1 MPGAPVVAIVP
12 AFAPT
17 VSSKHVRRLSFE
29 RLDERT
35 PLAADTFFVAPGGND
50 THPGTSSQPWA
61 TLQHAADLV
70 DAGDV
75 VNVLPGTYRGFDLRA
90 SGTASARIVFR
101 AQPGVVINQVNP
113 VTNDGINVEQ
123 ASYVTIEGFTLN
135 SPDSTT
141 RAGIRVVGDGF
152 DQANQFS
159 QHVSVR
165 DNVLRNWG
173 TWGIFTGFSHDL
185 RIENNTASGS
195 VREHGIYVSNS
206 GDRPVIRGN
215 HIYDNRSNGIHLNG
229 DIETGNLALPGVD
242 GVISEALIEGNII
255 HGNGA
260 GGGSGING
268 DGLVNAR
275 IINNLL
281 YDNHA
286 SGISL
291 YQIDGG
297 AASTG
302 GVIANNTIINASDAR
317 WVINLRNGATGA
329 KIFNNILF
337 NLNSSTVRGTITA
350 LEGSEAG
357 LVSDY
362 NLIDGRFSLVDGAT
376 AVNLTAW
383 RTQTG
388 NDQHSSILTSQS
400 LTDLFRNYVAKD
412 FRLQSGSPAIDQG
425 TSSVGGIQ
433 APNLDLL
440 GLSRPSGSQYDIGA
454 YELQVNASGAHLV
467 GRRADGQWWV
477 ARSHGNSFISEVWG
491 QWSTAVEW
499 KDVLTAD
506 VNGDQREDIVG
517 RANGQWWV
525 AKNTGQS
532 FQNELWGQWA
542 PNVTW
547 QDVQIADVDGNGQDD
562 IVGRTNGQWWIA
574 RSNGASFS
582 NEAWGRWSTSSTWS
596 DVLVADVDGNG
607 LDDLVGRTSGRWWVA
622 KSVGNAFVNELWGQW
637 SNSVTWNDVRVAD
650 VDGNGQDDIVGR
662 ANGQWWVARSV
673 GLNFVNQAW
682 ARWSNA
688 VVWSQVVVGDFNHD
702 GRDDLAGRTGNQWWL
717 SESQGTSFATIAWGE
732 WPNVNQWSG
741 ARVGDFNGDGRDDLA
756 GLANGQWWVSE
767 SIHSSLLTSVWGA
780 WTADTSWRDL
790 HVL

>member
-1 MPGAPVVAIVP
+1 MAQLRSHSAIRRSHP
-12 AFAPT
+12 
-17 VSSKHVRRLSFE
+17 VRRLAFE

-35 PLAADTFFVAPGGND
+35 PMAADTFYVAPGGSDAN
-50 THPGTSSQPWA
+50 PGSSALPWA
-61 TLQHAADLV
+61 TLQHAAELV
-70 DAGDV
+70 DAGDLV
-75 VNVLPGTYRGFDLRA
+75 HVLPGNYRGFDLRT
-90 SGTASARIVFR
+90 SGTANARIIFR
-101 AQPGVVINQVNP
+101 GQPGAVINQVNP

-123 ASYVTIEGFTLN
+123 ASYITIEGFTLN

-159 QHVSVR
+159 QHVIVR
-165 DNVLRNWG
+165 DNVIRNWG
-173 TWGIFTGFSHDL
+173 TWGILTGFSHDL

-206 GDRPVIRGN
+206 GDRPVVRGN
-215 HIYDNRSNGIHLNG
+215 HIFDNRSNGIHLNG
-229 DIETGNLALPGVD
+229 DIETGNTSLPGVD
-242 GVISEALIEGNII
+242 GVISDALIEGNVI
-255 HGNGA
+255 HGNGT

-291 YQIDGG
+291 YRIDGG

-317 WVINLRNGATGA
+317 WVINLRHGATGA
-329 KIFNNILF
+329 TIFNNILY
-337 NLNSSTVRGTITA
+337 NLNTSSVRGAIAA
-350 LEGSEAG
+350 LEGSEVG

-362 NLIDGRFSLVDGAT
+362 NFLDGRFSLVDGSSAM
-376 AVNLTAW
+376 NLTTW
-383 RTQTG
+383 RSQTG
-388 NDQHSSILTSQS
+388 NDQHSTLLTSPS
-400 LTDLFRNYVAKD
+400 LVALFRDYAAKD
-412 FRLQSGSPAIDQG
+412 YRLASSSLAIDAG
-425 TSSVGGIQ
+425 IAILDGIQ

-440 GLSRPSGSQYDIGA
+440 ALTRPSGAQYDVGA
-454 YELQVNASGAHLV
+454 YELQSNVPGDHLV

-477 ARSHGNSFISEVWG
+477 ARPQGNAFVSEVWG
-491 QWSTAVEW
+491 SWSTAVEW

-506 VNGDQREDIVG
+506 MNGDQRQDIVG

-542 PNVTW
+542 PNVVW
-547 QDVQIADVDGNGQDD
+547 QDVQIADVDGNGFDD
-562 IVGRTNGQWWIA
+562 IVGRVNGQWWVA
-574 RSNGASFS
+574 KSNGSTLV
-582 NEAWGRWSTSSTWS
+582 NEAWGRWSASAPWS

-607 LDDLVGRTSGRWWVA
+607 LDDLVGRTNGRWWVA
-622 KSVGNAFVNELWGQW
+622 KSIGTAFVNEHWGQW
-637 SNSVTWNDVRVAD
+637 SNGVTWNDVRIAD

-662 ANGQWWVARSV
+662 ANGQWWVARSNGV
-673 GLNFVNQAW
+673 TFVNEAW
-682 ARWSNA
+682 ARWSTA
-688 VVWSQVVVGDFNHD
+688 VTWSQILIGDFNHD
-702 GRDDLAGRTGNQWWL
+702 GRDDIAGRTGNQWWL
-717 SESQGTSFATIAWGE
+717 AESQGNAFATFRWGDWPASNTWIA
-732 WPNVNQWSG
+732 

-756 GLANGQWWVSE
+756 GFSTGSWWISE
-767 SIHSSLLTSVWGA
+767 SMNSGLLTSVWA
-780 WTADTSWRDL
+780 SWTTDTSWRDL
-790 HVL
+790 HVLPRAQ